1 MILFSVF
8 LNKLKEKA
16 PEQIVR
22 IANVKDD
29 FFISDIFT
37 NSKYVRNKS
46 VFVCIEGENYD
57 GHQFISESID
67 KGCVLLISKKEFSDI
82 PNLLVKDPRSLLGI
96 ASSIIYENPC
106 DKLLMYAVTGTNGK
120 STTSFFLKYILDN
133 IGIKTGLLGTI
144 LYDDGRYKF
153 EADRTTPEA
162 SDIQRYL
169 YIMNKNRCRACV
181 MEVSSHGLCMN
192 RIEGSSYDAGIFTNL
207 SEEHLDYHITMESYF
222 NAKKKL
228 FDKYMKKEWKI
239 ATNIDNN
246 YGSKMYEIFNSNAIP
261 YGLNRKNVN
270 CNFFAKNVI
279 LENTGS
285 FFDLE
290 INGLFKK
297 FFLPL
302 PGKFNIYNILAAISI
317 VTTQCNDIDKI
328 IDIVKNI
335 PNVPGRF
342 ENFYTNSGIHI
353 IIDFA
358 HTPFALLN
366 LLSNI
371 KYFASKRIISVF
383 GHGGGRFAENRKYL
397 GEISSNYAD
406 KIILT
411 NGNRRKEDP
420 LSIAYQIYLGA
431 IKNNKKCDIS
441 IVLNREKAIELALKF
456 AKQGDIIVISG
467 KGHERKMQLAN
478 ATIDYNDLDVV
489 KLFCKKNGVFLK

>member
-1 MILFSVF
+1 MKTILSLIIISILFFGACTNQSEKAINYNDQIINQQQKIVQLF
-8 LNKLKEKA
+8 NKLDSSFADTVNQSFKTIYQELMQEVEHQLKSIDSF
-16 PEQIVR
+16 PDFDGNNQFKQEYKTLLTVYQDVVKNDYSKMIDLYTLPDSLYTQ
-22 IANVKDD
+22 NVKDD

-328 IDIVKNI
+328 IEI
-335 PNVPGRF
+335 GR
-342 ENFYTNSGIHI
+342 
-353 IIDFA
+353 
-358 HTPFALLN
+358 
-366 LLSNI
+366 
-371 KYFASKRIISVF
+371 AS
-383 GHGGGRFAENRKYL
+383 
-397 GEISSNYAD
+397 
-406 KIILT
+406 
-411 NGNRRKEDP
+411 
-420 LSIAYQIYLGA
+420 
-431 IKNNKKCDIS
+431 C
-441 IVLNREKAIELALKF
+441 RER
-456 AKQGDIIVISG
+456 V
-467 KGHERKMQLAN
+467 
-478 ATIDYNDLDVV
+478 
-489 KLFCKKNGVFLK
+489 